1 MENTKG
7 KFIAIEAPDG
17 CGKSTLIKALD
28 KKLEMLGIPHIT
40 VKEPS
45 TLEIGQFV
53 RSWIKKTAFTNDK
66 FLNTEALYLFAA
78 QRIEFI
84 ENLIIPALQEGYLVL
99 SDRFALS
106 TAAYQDLNPNHK
118 LTSTVQAVLNNLAS
132 FINVDATLFLEL
144 DPKIAMSRISG
155 RTTNDPMDKGDLEF
169 YTCLRVKYDILLS
182 KYGNDTIPQSLK
194 GEVIRLNAEQSPEKL
209 CDDALMQILKI
220 YGKNNENQN
229 SV

>member
-1 MENTKG
+1 MNNKG
-7 KFIAIEAPDG
+7 KFIVIEAPDG

-28 KKLEMLGIPHIT
+28 AKLGMLDIPHIV

-53 RSWIKKTAFTNDK
+53 KSWISKTAFTNDK

-84 ENLIIPALQEGYLVL
+84 ENIILPALQEGYLVL

-118 LTSTVQAVLNNLAS
+118 LTSTVQAVLNNLSS

-144 DPKIAMSRISG
+144 DPKVAMARILG
-155 RTTNDPMDKGDLEF
+155 RTTNDPNDAGDLEF

-194 GEVIRLNAEQSPEKL
+194 GEVIRLNAEQSPDKL
-209 CDDALMQILKI
+209 CDDALIKILNI
-220 YGKNNENQN
+220 YGNNK
-229 SV
+229 V